1 MKPQTSYVIS
11 FPTILIINEMDSL
24 SNLVLC
30 KMSSQY
36 VTTLTTTK
44 NLKNREVPMSKE
56 TPESVTQEE
65 RDILE
70 YLDTTGVKK
79 A

>member
-44 NLKNREVPMSKE
+44 NLKNREVLSSKE

-79 A
+79 V